1 MENLMTALFFHLHLP
16 MLSGR
21 EELWKGYVN
30 FCNLY
35 SFYRF
40 MAVMSCR
47 EEAAGDKAEL
57 YRLLVCASRGL
68 IHNGARQTSLR
79 DEFFQNDSATLAHM
93 AILLGR

>member
-1 MENLMTALFFHLHLP
+1 
-16 MLSGR
+16 
-21 EELWKGYVN
+21 
-30 FCNLY
+30 
-35 SFYRF
+35 

-79 DEFFQNDSATLAHM
+79 DEFFQNDSATRSSGAPLRKKSS
-93 AILLGR
+93 GRR